1 MVFLAAALLWPDLPF
16 LVCHPRFLLGAHT
29 PLDELRDVFS
39 TDCPMV
45 LFSSARDLT
54 RSDVLYHPGK
64 TTKFAHDL
72 PFSCSDPPFTRNP
85 PDLVQNLI
93 SSSVNAH
100 AAAAPANRACF
111 TFYRSGPPLSP
122 LLHPLLWLCA

>member
-16 LVCHPRFLLGAHT
+16 LVCHPRFLLGAHA
-29 PLDELRDVFS
+29 PLDELREVFS

-54 RSDVLYHPGK
+54 RSNVLYHPGK

-72 PFSCSDPPFTRNP
+72 PFSC
-85 PDLVQNLI
+85 
-93 SSSVNAH
+93 
-100 AAAAPANRACF
+100 
-111 TFYRSGPPLSP
+111 
-122 LLHPLLWLCA
+122 